1 MYLSLLISL
10 ASAGEAE
17 FTFVDRSQP
26 APFEGTLLNP
36 QATAEL
42 LVLPDMLKAEC
53 DLEVEY
59 RVDLL
64 STEHQLETTNLHTRY
79 TALSLEYQQ
88 AIEVKDLQI
97 ENLETIISSN
107 SGVSKWVWF
116 ASGIAAGTATTYVA
130 YRAFNEQ

>member
-17 FTFVDRSQP
+17 FTFVDRDQP

-42 LVLPDMLKAEC
+42 LVLPDRLKAEC
-53 DLEVEY
+53 DIEIEY
-59 RVDLL
+59 QVDLL
-64 STEHQLETTNLHTRY
+64 STERELQISNLNSRY
-79 TALSLEYQQ
+79 TALDLEYQQ
-88 AIEVKDLQI
+88 AVQTKDLQI

>member
-17 FTFVDRSQP
+17 FTFVDRNQP

-42 LVLPDMLKAEC
+42 LVLPDRLKAEC
-53 DLEVEY
+53 DIEIEY
-59 RVDLL
+59 QVDLL
-64 STEHQLETTNLHTRY
+64 STERELQISNLNSRY
-79 TALSLEYQQ
+79 TALNLEYQQ
-88 AIEVKDLQI
+88 AVQTKDLQI

-130 YRAFNEQ
+130 FRAFNEQ

>member
-17 FTFVDRSQP
+17 FTFVDRNQT

-42 LVLPDMLKAEC
+42 LVLPDRLKAEC
-53 DLEVEY
+53 DIEIEY
-59 RVDLL
+59 QVDLL
-64 STEHQLETTNLHTRY
+64 STERELQISNLNSRY
-79 TALSLEYQQ
+79 TALDLEYQQ
-88 AIEVKDLQI
+88 AVQTKDLQI

>member
-17 FTFVDRSQP
+17 FTFVDRNQP

-42 LVLPDMLKAEC
+42 LVLPDRLKAEC
-53 DLEVEY
+53 DIEIEY
-59 RVDLL
+59 QVDLL
-64 STEHQLETTNLHTRY
+64 STERELQISNLNSRY
-79 TALSLEYQQ
+79 TALNLEYQQ
-88 AIEVKDLQI
+88 AVQTKDLQI

>member
-17 FTFVDRSQP
+17 FTFVDRNQP

-42 LVLPDMLKAEC
+42 LVLPDTLKAEC
-53 DLEVEY
+53 DLEIEY
-59 RVDLL
+59 QVDLL
-64 STEHQLETTNLHTRY
+64 NTERHLEVSNLNSRY
-79 TALSLEYQQ
+79 TALNLEYQQ
-88 AIEVKDLQI
+88 AVQTKDLQI

-116 ASGIAAGTATTYVA
+116 ASGLAAGTATTYVA

>member
-17 FTFVDRSQP
+17 FTFVDRNQP

-42 LVLPDMLKAEC
+42 LVLPDRLKAEC
-53 DLEVEY
+53 DIEIEY
-59 RVDLL
+59 QVDLL
-64 STEHQLETTNLHTRY
+64 STERELQISNLNSRY
-79 TALSLEYQQ
+79 TALDLEYQQ
-88 AIEVKDLQI
+88 AVQTKDLQI

>member
-1 MYLSLLISL
+1 M
-10 ASAGEAE
+10 
-17 FTFVDRSQP
+17 
-26 APFEGTLLNP
+26 
-36 QATAEL
+36 
-42 LVLPDMLKAEC
+42 PDTLKAEC
-53 DLEVEY
+53 DLEIEY

-64 STEHQLETTNLHTRY
+64 KTEHQLESTNLHTRY
-79 TALSLEYQQ
+79 TALNLEYQQ
-88 AIEVKDLQI
+88 AIETRDSQI